1 MCKQTIKTYYIL
13 VCLTLKVHFYFLNR
27 QHLLDGS
34 RLWCDRG
41 GQAQRL
47 LPLCG
52 NLSGSGQTPCHY
64 CTSRERV
71 RKRACFSKDLNVYV
85 WTWEN
90 NAFACVQG
98 KNNLGLMYL
107 FVQVSVLDGV
117 GSVSTHRK
125 VSSGRFGENSSCQ
138 CQHQL
143 AQWHLHWLPG
153 LYINMMY
160 LFSRTSL
167 LLVVVPN
174 LVFIVGSNARFVL
187 EPNLVLSQKQT
198 NKKSYQSQTF

>member
-1 MCKQTIKTYYIL
+1 MLFC
-13 VCLTLKVHFYFLNR
+13 LNR

-52 NLSGSGQTPCHY
+52 HLSRSGQTTCHY

-71 RKRACFSKDLNVYV
+71 RKCVYLFRKDDEKMVYLH
-85 WTWEN
+85 
-90 NAFACVQG
+90 FLLCVEG
-98 KNNLGLMYL
+98 RNGLGLRYL
-107 FVQVSVLDGV
+107 CVQVSVLDGV
-117 GSVSTHRK
+117 GSVSTYRK
-125 VSSGRFGENSSCQ
+125 VSSGRFWEISSCQ

-153 LYINMMY
+153 LYINK
-160 LFSRTSL
+160 LCIFSRTSL
-167 LLVVVPN
+167 LLVLVPN
-174 LVFIVGSNARFVL
+174 VIANQNVLFVIIRHLVITIINII
-187 EPNLVLSQKQT
+187 
-198 NKKSYQSQTF
+198 